1 MRGRSRLVTESHA
14 VSVRTRDR
22 LTASVFGGV
31 AACALGVMYW
41 VSRIGFANPARP
53 VIVTAGLA
61 LFVVCGPAIIA
72 TRSDTAEL
80 RKGAKWWRMT
90 PFLAIA
96 SLLLTAVAGTLVYP
110 LGVNMGVPI
119 ASVGLAAFLVV
130 IGRWARGARFTSATL
145 VVGVA
150 FIFAAWIGGTA
161 WGTRYKTP
169 LFWELISDRGNV
181 HHDPLYYVSMANS
194 MRAYGVPSTAL
205 DGVPY
210 TPYHYGSA
218 WLNSQWADL
227 AGVDV
232 LTFYSLGPTVFVAP
246 VFFFALLL
254 LAGEARSAW
263 RLERPNV
270 ATELPLERDWLPWL
284 VLVAAAIG
292 VIPGSAL
299 DALAIWNRHV
309 LISES
314 YLTGLAVF
322 LLCCALSIDWWICR
336 DKHTSRSDAA
346 FLFLV
351 VPALLAC
358 LGFLKVSLMLLSL
371 AGLIW
376 ILTRSGLFRD
386 RGFLLSSAVALLVSA
401 VTFRLVSVHAQNQ
414 GFAPLSFMRESVNP
428 SWWPYFLLGHFF
440 WSCAYIALRIHE
452 EKTPTLGD
460 LWTAVR
466 AGRLIDVEIVAV
478 IAICGLL
485 PGELIAIHGGSA
497 VYFSDVQR
505 WLAAPLTMAI
515 AARSIARPD
524 RRPGR
529 FLSSV
534 RMSTVVVAF
543 IAIPITLTIFFNV
556 SRAVR
561 NAALMNIGL
570 RNTLASYSG
579 LHTGNG
585 IVGDSRVLETG
596 LRKAP
601 DYAMISA
608 LRALDGEPRA
618 TKRRTLLFIPQS
630 DSAFWNV
637 YREPDRCSFASFVGP
652 ATSGHALL
660 DGMPPASCDLTD
672 QYGMP
677 AYHRRTQPQSA
688 AEITP
693 LALCAKAKQKGFT
706 RVIILHRDQE
716 GSYSTPAFDC

>member
-1 MRGRSRLVTESHA
+1 MIEGSATSIH
-14 VSVRTRDR
+14 TRDR
-22 LTASVFGGV
+22 LTAAVFGSV
-31 AACALGVMYW
+31 AACSLGLMYW
-41 VSRIGFANPARP
+41 ISRFGFANPAKP
-53 VIVTAGLA
+53 VIATAGLA
-61 LFVVCGPAIIA
+61 LFVICVPTLVAA
-72 TRSDTAEL
+72 YSDGSEL
-80 RKGAKWWRMT
+80 RTGGRWWRMM
-90 PFLAIA
+90 PFLSIA
-96 SLLLTAVAGTLVYP
+96 ALLLTAVAGTLVYP
-110 LGVNMGVPI
+110 LGINAGLPI
-119 ASVGLAAFLVV
+119 AAVGVAASLVV
-130 IGRWARGARFTSATL
+130 FGRWARSARFKSAAL
-145 VVGVA
+145 VLGLAV
-150 FIFAAWIGGTA
+150 IFAGWIGGIA

-169 LFWELISDRGNV
+169 LFWEQISDRGNV

-194 MRAYGVPSTAL
+194 MRAYGVASTAL

-232 LTFYSLGPTVFVAP
+232 LAFYSLGPTVFVAP

-254 LAGEARSAW
+254 LAGETRSAW
-263 RLERPNV
+263 RLKRPNV

-292 VIPGSAL
+292 VIPSSAF

-336 DKHTSRSDAA
+336 DKHRSRSDAA
-346 FLFLV
+346 FLFLF
-351 VPALLAC
+351 VPALLVC

-371 AGLIW
+371 AALIW
-376 ILTRSGLFRD
+376 IVARSGLFRH
-386 RGFLLSSAVALLVSA
+386 RLFLLSSAVALFVSA

-414 GFAPLSFMRESVNP
+414 GFAPLSFMRQSANP

-440 WSCAYIALRIHE
+440 WSWAYIALRVHE
-452 EKTPTLGD
+452 EKAPTLSE

-466 AGRLIDVEIVAV
+466 AGRLLDAEMVAV
-478 IAICGLL
+478 IAVCGLL
-485 PGELIAIHGGSA
+485 PGELISIHGGSA

-515 AARSIARPD
+515 AARSIARTY
-524 RRPGR
+524 RASGR

-534 RMSTVVVAF
+534 RMSTVVVACL
-543 IAIPITLTIFFNV
+543 AIPIILTIFLNV

-561 NAALMNIGL
+561 NAALINIGL
-570 RNTLASYSG
+570 RSTLASYSG
-579 LHTGNG
+579 LPTGTG

-596 LRKAP
+596 LRRAP

-677 AYHRRTQPQSA
+677 AYRRRTQPQTA
-688 AEITP
+688 ADVTP
-693 LALCAKAKQKGFT
+693 LALCAKAKQKGFA
-706 RVIILHRDQE
+706 RVIILQRGEE
-716 GSYSTPAFDC
+716 GSYTTPAFDC